1 MTKPE
6 LVTFDVYAALLD
18 IEGTLVSVV
27 ADALNI
33 TGTDATPL
41 VRLWRA
47 KQLERA
53 ATSNSLGGPR
63 TSFRDCTAMALDYV
77 ARRHGLEI
85 SQALRQNLCAA
96 WDRLTPWPDAVQAIA
111 DLKARGIKT
120 AVLSNGDQDMLEA
133 VVAHIKA
140 PFDHV
145 LSSETCGVYKP
156 HPDIYALPET
166 ILGVPTEATIHV
178 AGSANDVLGA
188 KAFGMTCIW
197 SNRLGDVL
205 VDPAYPPDH
214 EVSCLAEV
222 AALL

>member
-33 TGTDATPL
+33 AGTEATPI

-53 ATSNSLGGPR
+53 GTSNSLSGSR
-63 TSFRDCTAMALDYV
+63 TSFRDCTTMALDYV
-77 ARRHGLEI
+77 ARRQKLEI
-85 SQALRQNLCAA
+85 SQAVRQNLCAA
-96 WDRLTPWPDAVQAIA
+96 WNQLKPWPDAVQTIA

-133 VVAHIKA
+133 VVAHIEA

-145 LSSETCGVYKP
+145 LSSETCGAYKP
-156 HPDIYALPET
+156 HPDVYALPKT
-166 ILGVPTEATIHV
+166 VLGVSTEATIHV

>member
-1 MTKPE
+1 MKTPA

-18 IEGTLVSVV
+18 IEGTLVSLVS
-27 ADALNI
+27 DALNLAAAE
-33 TGTDATPL
+33 ATPL

-77 ARRHGLEI
+77 ARRHDLDI
-85 SQALRQNLCAA
+85 PQSQRRNLCAA
-96 WDRLTPWPDAVQAIA
+96 WDRLNPWPDAVQTIEN
-111 DLKARGIKT
+111 LNARGITT

-156 HPDIYALPET
+156 HPDIYALPAKT
-166 ILGVPTEATIHV
+166 LGVPVEVTVHV
-178 AGSANDVLGA
+178 AGGANDVLGA
-188 KAFGMTCIW
+188 KVFGMTCIW

-214 EVSCLAEV
+214 EVTCLADI
-222 AALL
+222 ARLL